1 MSNWTQNNPNS
12 TAKPAYDPSLHGFR
26 KGVIDGAP
34 LEGYPQNYWY
44 ADSLRSLV
52 IGFGNFF
59 NNVYV
64 VRYDEKGEPIKKI
77 QVPLKFGPRMKSHDF
92 RVEQESG
99 KKYYIQ
105 LPNMTYRI
113 DSLQFA
119 SDRYAGAGECRSFYS
134 KYFEVHGVDYLM
146 ANKFWAD
153 VQPVPYNVTISME
166 AKTEHISDANQIME
180 QILVRFAP
188 ENYIDLKEFWFL
200 NTRRSIKIKCDSS
213 NLEITTDFGEE
224 DKREITASF
233 TFTLEAFLYKPIKN
247 AQIIDK
253 IVTICGVPDNA
264 ETYHQTIMGNYS
276 KTEPFI
282 DRYDLSYEF
291 GTKIGRASAIYDT
304 FEDSVL
310 GNFHKEYY
318 YEELEDIVN
327 YPVGSKQILSYSA
340 FADNDKSIW
349 TSVDQQL
356 RALGAP
362 ATVQW
367 YDDNTNTKAQYWSIS
382 GNSATFNPDD
392 KTMNFDA
399 VTATGKSAESARDTI
414 WEISYDHSYLINGG
428 ELTKTYGGMIVKKYK
443 NLFGYGDWNMDYGY
457 VRGTKDVQLSNENV
471 SAAPFVASSTVITNV

>member
-1 MSNWTQNNPNS
+1 M
-12 TAKPAYDPSLHGFR
+12 
-26 KGVIDGAP
+26 
-34 LEGYPQNYWY
+34 
-44 ADSLRSLV
+44 
-52 IGFGNFF
+52 
-59 NNVYV
+59 
-64 VRYDEKGEPIKKI
+64 
-77 QVPLKFGPRMKSHDF
+77 
-92 RVEQESG
+92 
-99 KKYYIQ
+99 
-105 LPNMTYRI
+105 
-113 DSLQFA
+113 
-119 SDRYAGAGECRSFYS
+119 
-134 KYFEVHGVDYLM
+134 
-146 ANKFWAD
+146 
-153 VQPVPYNVTISME
+153 
-166 AKTEHISDANQIME
+166 
-180 QILVRFAP
+180 
-188 ENYIDLKEFWFL
+188 
-200 NTRRSIKIKCDSS
+200 
-213 NLEITTDFGEE
+213 
-224 DKREITASF
+224 
-233 TFTLEAFLYKPIKN
+233 EAFLYKPIKN
-247 AQIIDK
+247 SQIIDK

-276 KTEPFI
+276 KSEPFT

-304 FEDSVL
+304 FEGSVL
-310 GNFHKEYY
+310 GDFHKEYY

-340 FADNDKSIW
+340 FADKDKSIW
-349 TSVDQQL
+349 TSIDQQL

-414 WEISYDHSYLINGG
+414 WEISYDPSYLINGG

-457 VRGTKDVQLSNENV
+457 VRGTKDIQFSNENV